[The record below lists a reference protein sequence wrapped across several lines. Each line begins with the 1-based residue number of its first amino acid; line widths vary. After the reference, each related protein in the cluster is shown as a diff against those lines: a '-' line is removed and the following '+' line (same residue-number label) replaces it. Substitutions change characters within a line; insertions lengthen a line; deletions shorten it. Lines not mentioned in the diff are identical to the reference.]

1 MDVMGTT
8 FNVVVVHVDFFDT
21 KGTDRLVQDDD
32 DDDSANHDNDA
43 ILKNIMVE
51 GSTHCR

>member
-8 FNVVVVHVDFFDT
+8 FNVVVVRVDFFDT
-21 KGTDRLVQDDD
+21 KGTDRLVQVDDG
-32 DDDSANHDNDA
+32 DSANHDNDA

-51 GSTHCR
+51 GSTRCR